1 MPCNQKIKEKYI
13 CASFVIPVTA
23 VRAVAGCSPYFQPR
37 QTAVVTTAADAAI
50 RVRAAAVITAAATT
64 VADVTTAVV
73 TADKRRRAA
82 LNRSPLNF
90 LYDCITRVFKAKI

>member
-50 RVRAAAVITAAATT
+50 RVRAAAVTTAADAITATGSTGVTVGAAAT
-64 VADVTTAVV
+64 VS
-73 TADKRRRAA
+73 A
-82 LNRSPLNF
+82 L
-90 LYDCITRVFKAKI
+90 